1 MNRRASS
8 RWAGAAVTML
18 LLAGCQT
25 PPAVY
30 ELAEKSSSNAGVFQG
45 HLAALSA
52 QSASLAQQRAENVI
66 SLEEGTA
73 RLDAHLRRELYM
85 QEQSRAA
92 GDWAE
97 VNQLLGR
104 LIALRDQLI
113 AIEQSA
119 IFASAQRRKEL
130 LSQQTQL
137 ETYKAALRQ
146 TATALSALAKR
157 ETTQERAKFLAT
169 FARAVRDDMKK
180 ALEDGDQTAI
190 KAKALIDSIKGQAT
204 EDETQ

>member
-1 MNRRASS
+1 MNNAVFARR
-8 RWAGAAVTML
+8 AGAAITTL

-25 PPAVY
+25 HPAVY
-30 ELAEKSSSNAGVFQG
+30 ELAEKSSSNAGIFQG
-45 HLAALSA
+45 HLAALAA

-66 SLEEGTA
+66 SLEAGTA

-85 QEQSRAA
+85 QQQSRLAP
-92 GDWAE
+92 DWAE

-104 LIALRDQLI
+104 LISLRDELI
-113 AIEQSA
+113 AIEESA
-119 IFASAQRRKEL
+119 HIASAQRREEL
-130 LSQQTQL
+130 LSQQTKL
-137 ETYKAALRQ
+137 ETYKAALRE
-146 TATALSALAKR
+146 TATALNALAKH

-180 ALEDGDQTAI
+180 ALEDGDKTAI
-190 KAKALIDSIKGQAT
+190 KAKALIDSIKGQSS